1 MRHHL
6 RIVALLLVAV
16 NAAYSQQNA
25 PSYFVAAGKGAS
37 AGEWE
42 LRYIVTGG
50 VEVPLKMGFSIRASL
65 DYLEFPFYNYGGL
78 DRLISHETKSDVS
91 LAAVIKVVPQ
101 WRIAPFLA
109 AGGGLAS
116 INEGRVVRETS
127 LGSRFE
133 LEPKSGL
140 ASYVCF
146 QTGVET
152 PLTDHFIISF
162 GLRAAHGLGSDL
174 YSDSFGGQL
183 GIRFSP

>member
-1 MRHHL
+1 
-6 RIVALLLVAV
+6 
-16 NAAYSQQNA
+16 
-25 PSYFVAAGKGAS
+25 
-37 AGEWE
+37 
-42 LRYIVTGG
+42 
-50 VEVPLKMGFSIRASL
+50 